1 MADSPDRDSKR
12 DALARR
18 GVLHPDPKRITDD
31 LFAGDPFFDRRDL
44 VQVKY
49 EMLRHVRVDGH
60 TVSAAADAAGL
71 SRPTFY
77 HAKDGFEEAGLLGL
91 LPAKKGPRRAHKL
104 PDETLDLVEEWQRA
118 EPDLDLAALAALLR
132 KRLGLTVHP
141 RSIER
146 ALARRRKKKG
156 GP

>member
-1 MADSPDRDSKR
+1 MANPPDDDSKR
-12 DALARR
+12 HALDQR
-18 GVLHPDPKRITDD
+18 GVLHPHPERVSDD

-49 EMLRHVRVDGH
+49 EMLRSARVDGH

-77 HAKDGFEEAGLLGL
+77 SARAAFEGHGLVGL
-91 LPAKKGPRRAHKL
+91 LPARKGPRRAHKL
-104 PDETLDLVEEWQRA
+104 SEDVLDLIEQWRTA
-118 EPDLDLAALAALLR
+118 DPDLDMAALAARLR
-132 KRLGLTVHP
+132 ERLDLSVHP

-146 ALARRRKKKG
+146 ALNRRRAKKG
-156 GP
+156 GL